1 MSETSD
7 FTIEVRDRDF
17 VRVGQIA
24 PEYTDIKFVDVH
36 NGVGAWELKLPNE
49 HPLLPALTAK
59 GAGIVVT
66 EHWMEGEAHKYRVY
80 SGRVRSPRLSQDAA
94 DPAGTWVISGV
105 DDNVIGAATR
115 VYPDPASASTAQAV
129 GYWEQ
134 AGKGETVMKL
144 AVQLNAG
151 STALPARRY
160 PWLAVAADSL
170 RGGTVKC
177 SSRFDVL
184 GDLLTSLGTTAGLGW
199 EFRQVGASVV
209 FDVYEPQDKRGE
221 VRLDIR
227 NGGLQS
233 NELGWTAPSASEV
246 LVLGQG
252 EGAERTVLPVTST
265 EAAAEAVA
273 WGLRWEVVK
282 DQRNTDDPAELLQ
295 AGEEILADQGATV
308 NSLKVVPSDA
318 PGMRL
323 GRDWYRGDQIT
334 VVIDGQETSAIV
346 TQVATSISSAGV
358 IRQVTVG
365 DPVGFSF
372 DAKIASKVK
381 SVEQR
386 VGQVER
392 LIDQVISPARVSPLG
407 AVVTDWNSATEV
419 GFYQGLAGAAN
430 APFATHPF
438 MGVVSYRAG
447 GVVEQRLSVGVED
460 VTNEWVRQF
469 NGASWTK
476 WRRTDNLMVAT
487 GGTGWNYDPVSGRYN
502 LFTITTD
509 FTFDGVFTPAF
520 RQYRILYQVYSNT
533 AHQNRFRL
541 RSAGVDESGLNYFW
555 GVVRSGGTNSSV
567 DSITRDGRSNDGN
580 WVPTQ
585 FDSNQ
590 HHGEFYVSEPM
601 FTAGGNVQ
609 KRARGYD
616 YAQNGSQSIWG
627 GHMNNRDTTPFD
639 GFHFWNTPSAFPTAQ
654 AFNWISIEGIA

>member
-17 VRVGQIA
+17 IRVGQIA

-66 EHWMEGEAHKYRVY
+66 EHWMEGVTHKYRVY
-80 SGRVRSPRLSQDAA
+80 SGRMRSSRLSQNAA
-94 DPAGTWVISGV
+94 DPAGTWVVSGV

-115 VYPDPASASTAQAV
+115 VYPDPASASTAQTA

-151 STALPARRY
+151 STALLTRRY
-160 PWLAVAADSL
+160 AWLAVAADAL

-184 GDLLTSLGTTAGLGW
+184 GDLLTSLGTAANLGW
-199 EFRQVGASVV
+199 EFRQVGASVL
-209 FDVYEPQDKRGE
+209 FDVYEPADKRGE

-227 NGGLQS
+227 NGGLES
-233 NELGWTAPSASEV
+233 NELGFTAPSASEV

-252 EGAERTVLPVTST
+252 EGADRTVIQVTNPT
-265 EAAAEAVA
+265 AAAEAAA
-273 WGLRWEVVK
+273 WGLRWEQVK
-282 DQRNTDDPAELLQ
+282 DQRNTDDATELQQ
-295 AGEEILADQGATV
+295 AGDEILAEQGATI

-323 GRDWYRGDQIT
+323 GRDWYRGDRIT
-334 VVIDGQETSAIV
+334 VVIDGQETDAIV
-346 TQVATSISSAGV
+346 TQVATSITSAGV
-358 IRQVTVG
+358 IRQVTIG
-365 DPVGFSF
+365 DPVGFDF

-407 AVVTDWNSATEV
+407 AIVTDWNTVTEV
-419 GFYQGLAGAAN
+419 GFYQSPAGVAN

-447 GVVEQRLSVGVED
+447 GVIEQRLSVGLD
-460 VTNEWVRQF
+460 NVTTEWVRRF
-469 NGASWTK
+469 NGTTWSV
-476 WRRTDNLMVAT
+476 WRRTDNLMVPT
-487 GGTGWNYDPVSGRYN
+487 SVVGGTADPLTGRVN
-502 LFTITTD
+502 LPTD
-509 FTFDGVFTPAF
+509 SKVWSLNGVFIPEF
-520 RQYRILYQVYSNT
+520 RKYRIDYQYFTNDLNG
-533 AHQNRFRL
+533 AWLRL
-541 RSAGVDESGLNYFW
+541 RANGVDETYAGYSYSGIHQDGAGIAVAKGQN
-555 GVVRSGGTNSSV
+555 V
-567 DSITRDGRSNDGN
+567 DRLGYPFRAAQGHFGHID
-580 WVPTQ
+580 
-585 FDSNQ
+585 
-590 HHGEFYVSEPM
+590 VSEPM
-601 FTAGGNVQ
+601 YTAGNANQ
-609 KRARGYD
+609 KRFEWRDSHSASTDPGGTIGNGWIGGRDTTAYD
-616 YAQNGSQSIWG
+616 GFTISLSGTAQNGILAG
-627 GHMNNRDTTPFD
+627 
-639 GFHFWNTPSAFPTAQ
+639 AA
-654 AFNWISIEGIA
+654 AWISVTALS